1 MTNMTI
7 HDIAVAEIEV
17 PENRARVFSA
27 EGAEALAAIIAVQGL
42 QHPVRLRREG
52 DRLLLVS
59 GLHRL
64 EAARRLGWATIPAV
78 LSSAETADAAR
89 LEEVMENLGRNE
101 LVALDRC
108 HHLYEL
114 KQVWERMHPQAKN
127 GGNKNVIKGQMA
139 TRVQSLHSGQDVP
152 EVFGFAEA
160 TAERVGL
167 SRRAIF
173 AAVKIWTHLAPTVRV
188 RLAGTDLAR
197 KQTELKALS
206 ELSHAKQGAVLDLI
220 LGESEATNVA
230 QALQVLSDGAVPND
244 LERKFTAAL
253 KAIATL
259 PDELFDNVIAAHE
272 ERVIASLKR
281 RGRI

>member
-27 EGAEALAAIIAVQGL
+27 EGGEALAAIIAVQGL

-114 KQVWERMHPQAKN
+114 KQVWQRMHPQAKH
-127 GGNKNVIKGQMA
+127 GGDRKSEAIK
-139 TRVQSLHSGQDVP
+139 VQSLHFDPEVP

-244 LERKFTAAL
+244 LERKFTAAS
-253 KAIATL
+253 KVIASL

>member
-42 QHPVRLRREG
+42 QHPVRLRRDG

-78 LSSAETADAAR
+78 LSTAETADAAR

-114 KQVWERMHPQAKN
+114 KQVWQRMHPQAKH
-127 GGNKNVIKGQMA
+127 GGDRKSEAIKSQTLA
-139 TRVQSLHSGQDVP
+139 LDPDEP
-152 EVFGFAEA
+152 EVFGFARSA
-160 TAERVGL
+160 AEKIGL
-167 SRRAIF
+167 GVSSIK
-173 AAVKIWTHLAPTVRV
+173 AAVKIWSHLAPTVRV

-244 LERKFTAAL
+244 LERKFTAAS
-253 KAIATL
+253 KVIATL

>member
-42 QHPVRLRREG
+42 QHPVRLRRDG

-78 LSSAETADAAR
+78 LSTAETADAAR

-114 KQVWERMHPQAKN
+114 KQVWERMYPQAKN

-139 TRVQSLHSGQDVP
+139 TRVQSLHSGQDAP

-244 LERKFTAAL
+244 LERKFTAAS
-253 KAIATL
+253 KVIATL